1 MEFMFRDSSDCHKF
15 LVRSTILGQ
24 LLRKEEL
31 TILETSCYF
40 RREERLY
47 VEGMEDEDIKKE
59 TQNLAYPPAF
69 KLGKIAHPPNFKVG
83 KVAYPPAF
91 KQGKIAHPS
100 NFKLGKVAYPTGFRL
115 GKVIYPPD
123 FKLMEYILVSIQP
136 CSGMNKI
143 KKFSWID
150 LSRFFC
156 F

>member
-24 LLRKEEL
+24 LVRKEEL

-69 KLGKIAHPPNFKVG
+69 KLGKIAHPSNFKVG
-83 KVAYPPAF
+83 KVAY
-91 KQGKIAHPS
+91 Q
-100 NFKLGKVAYPTGFRL
+100 TGFRL
-115 GKVIYPPD
+115 DKVVYPPD

-143 KKFSWID
+143 KNSVGSICPD
-150 LSRFFC
+150 FFVSNKAVAILRSNGHLNLIL
-156 F
+156 

>member
-69 KLGKIAHPPNFKVG
+69 KLGKIAHPSNFKV
-83 KVAYPPAF
+83 
-91 KQGKIAHPS
+91 
-100 NFKLGKVAYPTGFRL
+100 GKVAYPTGFRL

-123 FKLMEYILVSIQP
+123 FKLMEYILVSI
-136 CSGMNKI
+136 
-143 KKFSWID
+143 
-150 LSRFFC
+150 
-156 F
+156 